1 MQVLRGDLGNVREE
15 LTKRTEQL
23 HQVYDSHS
31 YRMGNAADGPIKH
44 HQEAQKMNGNGC
56 VA

>member
-31 YRMGNAADGPIKH
+31 YHIGNAADGPIKRLFSS
-44 HQEAQKMNGNGC
+44 
-56 VA
+56 